1 MTYRYQVGGSLG
13 IDTPS
18 YVKRKADEELYQA
31 LKRGE
36 FCYVLNTRQMGKS
49 SMMVRAYHLLQQ
61 EGYRCTTV
69 DMSCVGGENITPLQ
83 WYKGIVSQLW
93 RGFSLLEKVNL
104 KSWWRE
110 EEDISLLQ
118 RLNRFIEDI
127 VLVQFPQ
134 DKIVIFIDEIDSI
147 LSLNFSVDDFFT
159 LIRSCYNR
167 RAINPQ
173 YNRLTFAIFGVATP
187 SHLIADKNRTPFN
200 IGTAIEL
207 QDFQLDEALSLAEG
221 LEQKISHSK
230 ALIEEILAWT
240 GGQPFLTQKI
250 CQLCLPPLENE
261 TNSSRDK
268 IISSRKQI
276 NNYIKQINSSRDKII
291 SSRLQINSSINQ
303 INTSTNQI
311 NLGKEEVYIKQL
323 VQKHIIN
330 HWESQDEPQHLRT
343 ISNRILKN
351 QKHAGKMLSIY
362 QFLLQGV
369 EVKADDSREQIE
381 LLLSG
386 LVVKQQGILKV
397 RNAIYQEVFN
407 TEWVEKQ
414 LRNLRPYSQAF
425 DAWIASKQTDES
437 RLLRGQA
444 LKDAQA
450 WAQGK
455 SLVDLDYQFL
465 AASQDLEKRE
475 TQKALEVEKQ
485 ATLLLTQANETLKLA
500 QQKAQRTI
508 KQAQLSLTIT
518 SVIAFGLL
526 GIAGLLA
533 QQGASQKQ
541 RATEYEIAA
550 LVNHSEA
557 LFNTNHKLDA
567 LIASLKA
574 SIELK
579 QTPQVWANPKL
590 RAKVETRL
598 QQTLYWVREHNR
610 LEGHDGVIRSVR
622 FNPDGK
628 IIASASRDHTIKL
641 WHLDGT
647 IMQTLVG
654 HNDEVTSIAWSPDG
668 KMIAS
673 ASRDRTIKLWR
684 LDGAIVQTL
693 VGHNDEVTS
702 VAWSPDGKI
711 IVSGSVDNTVK
722 LWSLDSTTVQ
732 TLKGHGG
739 WVTSVAWSPDG
750 KMIASASRD
759 RTVKLWSR
767 EGKELQTLKGHNHT
781 VMSVSFSPDSDILA
795 TASWD
800 KTIRLWSR
808 KNHSSFQTRPDK
820 ILKGHDKGIINV
832 SFSPDGKT
840 LASASADNTVKL
852 WSRDGRE
859 IQTFKGHN
867 DQVMS
872 VSFSPDS
879 KTLATG
885 SQDKTVRLWNLENQY
900 LNVLSVHNDWV
911 MSVSFSSDGKTLA
924 TGSIDKTA
932 KLVSPDGLAVKILR
946 GHNHAVNSVA
956 WSPDGKMVATA
967 SWDGTVKLWSQDG
980 QQLQTLKGHKGGV
993 LSVSFSPDG
1002 KMIATGSQDKT
1013 VKLWSRDG
1021 QELLTL
1027 KGHSD
1032 APKGSRPL
1040 GDGAK
1045 RPLRDGQSPAK
1056 GDRIWSVAWSPDSK
1070 LVASASADNTVKIWN
1085 LDGTEVQTLRGHDSQ
1100 VMSVAWSPNGKMIA
1114 TGSRDKTVKLWSRDG
1129 QELLTL
1135 KGHGDAVWSVAWSPD
1150 SKLVASASADDTVK
1164 VWNLNGTELQTLI
1177 GHGSQVRAVSFSPN
1191 GLVLAS
1197 SDITGKVIL
1206 WNLARDLQREALLPY
1221 ACDWVR
1227 DYLRTNAEVSEEDR
1241 HLCDKYR

>member
-1 MTYRYQVGGSLG
+1 MTNYRYQVGGSLAA
-13 IDTPS
+13 DTPI

-31 LKRGE
+31 LKAGE

-49 SMMVRAYHLLQQ
+49 SIMVRTRHLLQQ
-61 EGYRCTTV
+61 QGYRCTTV

-83 WYKGIVSQLW
+83 WYKGVVSELW
-93 RGFSLLEKVNL
+93 RGFNLLEKVNL
-104 KSWWRE
+104 KSWWRDE
-110 EEDISLLQ
+110 QGISLVQL
-118 RLNRFIEDI
+118 LNRFIEDI
-127 VLVQFPQ
+127 LLVEFPQ
-134 DKIVIFIDEIDSI
+134 DNIVIFIDEIDSI
-147 LSLNFSVDDFFT
+147 LSLDFAVDDFFA

-167 RAINPQ
+167 RAINPH

-187 SHLIADKNRTPFN
+187 SDLITDKNRTPFN
-200 IGTAIEL
+200 IGRAIEL
-207 QDFQLDEALSLAEG
+207 HGFQLHEAQLLIQG
-221 LEQKISHSK
+221 LKDTVSNPEAILK
-230 ALIEEILAWT
+230 EILAWT
-240 GGQPFLTQKI
+240 GGQPFLTQKL
-250 CQLCLPPLENE
+250 CQLCLD
-261 TNSSRDK
+261 SSK
-268 IISSRKQI
+268 KA
-276 NNYIKQINSSRDKII
+276 IK
-291 SSRLQINSSINQ
+291 SSINE
-303 INTSTNQI
+303 INTLPNTASN
-311 NLGKEEVYIKQL
+311 EEYWLKQL
-323 VQKHIIN
+323 VHERIIEN
-330 HWESQDEPQHLRT
+330 WESQDEPQHLRT
-343 ISNRILKN
+343 ISNRILRNEKR
-351 QKHAGKMLSIY
+351 AARILDIY
-362 QFLLQGV
+362 QSLLQGV
-369 EVKADDSREQIE
+369 FVKADDSREQME

-386 LVVKQQGILKV
+386 LVVKNQGYLQV
-397 RNAIYQEVFN
+397 TNRIYQEVFN
-407 TEWVEKQ
+407 TKWVEKQ
-414 LRNLRPYSQAF
+414 FRNLRPYSQTF
-425 DAWIASKQTDES
+425 DAWVASKQTDES
-437 RLLRGQA
+437 RLLRGLA
-444 LKDAQA
+444 LRDAQA
-450 WAQGK
+450 WVQGK
-455 SLVDLDYQFL
+455 SVTDLDYQFL

-485 ATLLLTQANETLKLA
+485 ATLLLAQANQTLKLA
-500 QQKAQRTI
+500 QQKAQQTI
-508 KQAQLSLTIT
+508 RQAQLNLTIT
-518 SVIAFGLL
+518 SVVAFGLL

-533 QQGASQKQ
+533 QQAASQKQ
-541 RATEYEIAA
+541 RATEYEITA

-574 SIELK
+574 SIKLK
-579 QTPQVWANPKL
+579 QTPQVWANTKL

-598 QQTLYWVREHNR
+598 QQSLYWVREHNR
-610 LEGHDGVIRSVR
+610 LEGHDGVVRSVR

-628 IIASASRDHTIKL
+628 IIASASRDKTIKL
-641 WHLDGT
+641 WRLDGT

-654 HNDEVTSIAWSPDG
+654 HNDEVTSLAWSPDG

-684 LDGAIVQTL
+684 VDGTIVQTL

-702 VAWSPDGKI
+702 VAWSPDGKM

-722 LWSLDSTTVQ
+722 LWSLENKASGQEFGIKVQ

-808 KNHSSFQTRPDK
+808 KNQTSFQTRPDK
-820 ILKGHDKGIINV
+820 ILKGHDKGIISV

-859 IQTFKGHN
+859 IYSFKGHN

-879 KTLATG
+879 KTIATG
-885 SQDKTVRLWNLENQY
+885 SVDKTVRLWNVEGKY
-900 LNVLSVHNDWV
+900 LNILSVHNDWV
-911 MSVSFSSDGKTLA
+911 MSVSFSPDGKALA
-924 TGSIDKTA
+924 TASQDKTA

-946 GHNHAVNSVA
+946 GHTHVVNSVA
-956 WSPDGKMVATA
+956 WSPDGKTVATA

-1032 APKGSRPL
+1032 APKGSRP
-1040 GDGAK
+1040 
-1045 RPLRDGQSPAK
+1045 K

-1085 LDGTEVQTLRGHDSQ
+1085 LNGTEVQTLRGHDNQ

-1129 QELLTL
+1129 QLLTL
-1135 KGHGDAVWSVAWSPD
+1135 KGHGDSVWSVAWSPD
-1150 SKLVASASADDTVK
+1150 GKLVASASADDTVK
-1164 VWNLNGTELQTLI
+1164 VWNLSGTEVQTLI
-1177 GHGSQVRAVSFSPN
+1177 GHGSQVRAVTFSPN

-1206 WNLARDLQREALLPY
+1206 WNLERDLQREALVAY
-1221 ACDWVR
+1221 GCDWVR